1 MNISHYLLYFNFVL
15 HIFFTYVSI
24 CVHVYVQRNRYRGG
38 KENILHTLLPM
49 LSNSKMEIL

>member
-1 MNISHYLLYFNFVL
+1 MNMSYYLLSLNSAL

-24 CVHVYVQRNRYRGG
+24 CVHVYVQRKRHKGE
-38 KENILHTLLPM
+38 KKILHTLLPM